1 MRCAESCRRRRAT
14 LAWGLRLRSA
24 SRSICRRCDG
34 LPDRSRSTR
43 RGPEAEAEDEE
54 GPSEALVR
62 GRCCCRCCSCCDRVK
77 SAGEAEKVTLLL
89 LRLLA
94 IRLGVFDGDVNGR

>member
-1 MRCAESCRRRRAT
+1 
-14 LAWGLRLRSA
+14 
-24 SRSICRRCDG
+24 
-34 LPDRSRSTR
+34 
-43 RGPEAEAEDEE
+43 
-54 GPSEALVR
+54 
-62 GRCCCRCCSCCDRVK
+62 VK